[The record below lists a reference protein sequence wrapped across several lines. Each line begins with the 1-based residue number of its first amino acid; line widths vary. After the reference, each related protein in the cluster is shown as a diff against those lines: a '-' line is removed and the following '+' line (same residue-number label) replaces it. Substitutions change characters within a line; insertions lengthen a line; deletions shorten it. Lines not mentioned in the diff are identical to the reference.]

1 MKSISLELP
10 LFTRFCSSSSGSRSK
25 WVFYGGFS
33 GCLMFCRRWNCYP
46 KPPRLFSSWEK
57 DCSLNLNRC
66 SAMGTLEEDCGS
78 VWGDSEFVEVIGIG
92 SRKDAVIDFCL
103 NSPLQSSSVR
113 FWYDLKHPL
122 NLVHILLSLC
132 IYTCVCACLF
142 IYICASMCLCVR
154 CPHKYMCVC
163 PCKCVFLCVSIY
175 LCIIHMLNLLGTHFN
190 PICC

>member
-78 VWGDSEFVEVIGIG
+78 VWGDSEFMEVIGIG

-122 NLVHILLSLC
+122 NLVHILLSLSVYILVYAHAYSYIFVRVC
-132 IYTCVCACLF
+132 VYVCVVRISICVCVCVSVQVCLF
-142 IYICASMCLCVR
+142 
-154 CPHKYMCVC
+154 MCVYIF
-163 PCKCVFLCVSIY
+163 VY
-175 LCIIHMLNLLGTHFN
+175 YTHVELA
-190 PICC
+190 